1 LLAYR
6 DRCRAARQTLA
17 EADSSSFDDAV
28 RRVERYLVG
37 EFTSHQPGVALF
49 VEGGDIVVVRL
60 PEAPSDTVIWDRQA
74 EIAPLQAVLDNNE
87 RVAVVLFDTQRT
99 RLFTVFLGQI
109 ETECSFEDR
118 VPGKH
123 ATGGWFA
130 LEQARFERHR
140 LDHLRRHAQRTVR
153 ELMHMLRERSFD
165 RLLLAGPEE
174 SLTVLR
180 RQLSRPLELRLSGTI
195 GVETSA
201 SDTDVLKE
209 SLAVAENLERQEE
222 QRIVD
227 ELLESPTAARVVLG
241 LSSTLSALA
250 DASVYLLILC
260 ENFAEPGGVC
270 SACDRLGAHG
280 QRCSACGVEVTP
292 LASLSEAMI
301 RQALAQGARVTT
313 VAGPAGERLR
323 ARGGVGA
330 WTRF

>member
-1 LLAYR
+1 
-6 DRCRAARQTLA
+6 
-17 EADSSSFDDAV
+17 
-28 RRVERYLVG
+28 
-37 EFTSHQPGVALF
+37 VALF

-60 PEAPSDTVIWDRQA
+60 PETPPDTVVWDRQA
-74 EIAPLQAVLDNNE
+74 EIAPLQTVLDNNE

-99 RLFTVFLGQI
+99 RLFTIFLGQI

-118 VPGKH
+118 VPAKQ

-153 ELMHMLRERSFD
+153 ELMRLLRERSFD

-174 SLTVLR
+174 SLTQLR

-195 GVETSA
+195 GLGTNA
-201 SDTDVLKE
+201 TAADVLTA
-209 SLAVAENLERQEE
+209 SLAAAENLERQHEE
-222 QRIVD
+222 RIVD
-227 ELLESPTAARVVLG
+227 ELLESPTAAPVVLG

-260 ENFAEPGGVC
+260 EDFAEPGGVC
-270 SACDRLGAHG
+270 GACDRLVEQG
-280 QRCSACGVEVTP
+280 QRCPACGAEVTP
-292 LASLSEAMI
+292 LVSLREAMI

-313 VAGPAGERLR
+313 VAGPAAERLR
-323 ARGGVGA
+323 SRGGVGA